1 MTYEQFNTAD
11 KLIKSY
17 ADVLVSI
24 QEIRLKFKDDKEISE
39 KLTKFYFELKENCD
53 KKLKEI

>member
-1 MTYEQFNTAD
+1 MTFEQFNTAD
-11 KLIKSY
+11 RLIKSY

-24 QEIRLKFKDDKEISE
+24 QDIRNRFKDDKEISE
-39 KLTKFYFELKENCD
+39 QLTKFYFELKKNCD

>member
-1 MTYEQFNTAD
+1 MTFEQFNTAD
-11 KLIKSY
+11 RLIKSY

-24 QEIRLKFKDDKEISE
+24 QDIRNRFKDDKEISE
-39 KLTKFYFELKENCD
+39 QLTKIYFELKDNCD

>member
-11 KLIKSY
+11 RLIKSY
-17 ADVLVSI
+17 ADVLASI
-24 QEIRLKFKDDKEISE
+24 QEIRNRFKDDKEISE
-39 KLTKFYFELKENCD
+39 QLTKFYFELRENCD